1 MKKLAKWIF
10 ITILLPLLKDLLK
23 DILKSSFK
31 FMLDL
36 IKQKMSKWK
45 TQDENNAKTDEE
57 KEIVKN
63 KWEQRMQDVESMKST
78 MDQSIEKII
87 DAEIKKSE
95 KNAETI
101 EIKHADLKQIS

>member
-1 MKKLAKWIF
+1 
-10 ITILLPLLKDLLK
+10 
-23 DILKSSFK
+23 
-31 FMLDL
+31 
-36 IKQKMSKWK
+36 
-45 TQDENNAKTDEE
+45 
-57 KEIVKN
+57 
-63 KWEQRMQDVESMKST
+63 MQDVESMKST